1 MKIKCLIIALLA
13 LNSVVFSQA
22 VRLSNSQLDLI
33 KNELQSANI
42 SNEQQEVVDK
52 LGDENLE
59 NIVITPP
66 SLSPENYFGYNYFE
80 RQISFFDNITPPANF
95 RLGPGDE
102 VILSLWG
109 ETNLRKSFILN
120 KDGSIFYANI
130 GFINLSNQTIKEAE
144 KTLLNKLSAIYST
157 LNDSKNSTKM
167 LLEPGSLRSI
177 NVYFTGETKNP
188 GLNLIHPFSDI
199 FTALVQG
206 GIKNSGSLREVQL
219 IRKNKLINEFD
230 FYSFFTSGKN
240 NFSNVRILDGDII
253 HIPIVAKRVRI
264 SGEVNNEGDYE
275 LLENESLEDLIQ
287 FSGDFRAPSS
297 SMIILDSIVPLS
309 SRLSDDN
316 ARTQRAVHVNDLAK
330 TNLNNGDMVRILAI
344 TDVLTTVDVIGR
356 VKSPGAYPANNVS
369 LKDVLDMAGGFDDP
383 LFRKSI
389 RDDEILIL
397 RKDDKQFY
405 GLEFKISYN
414 ESDKFNLIAD
424 DKIFVYEKYT
434 YNNNFSVAVNGEV
447 KKKGNFPLTNN
458 MTVGQAINLAEGLT
472 PLGNPDAIIVS
483 QDFFEN
489 NDGDVV
495 KTSTN
500 VNNVDLDLIINQNAI
515 ITVLPYKDMINVSG
529 NVYNPGLIAYKKGKS
544 VNDYIKLAGGYRENS
559 LKSKVY
565 IQRANGE
572 IKSVVRGRLKNPR
585 AGDTIIVP
593 IDESPQNFDVNSFL
607 IDILSVLTNLVAILA
622 IADNNN

>member
-1 MKIKCLIIALLA
+1 MKYLIITLLV
-13 LNSVVFSQA
+13 LNSVVFPQA

-33 KNELQSANI
+33 KKELQAQAASTNQ
-42 SNEQQEVVDK
+42 EQQKVVDEAGK
-52 LGDENLE
+52 KLE

-66 SLSPENYFGYNYFE
+66 SSSPENYFGYNYFE

-130 GFINLSNQTIKEAE
+130 GFINLLNQTIKEAE
-144 KTLLNKLSAIYST
+144 QTLLNKLSAIYST

-206 GIKNSGSLREVQL
+206 GIKNSGSLRVVQL

-264 SGEVNNEGDYE
+264 FGEVNNEGEYE
-275 LLENESLEDLIQ
+275 LLENESLEDLIK

-316 ARTQRAVHVNDLAK
+316 ARTKIAVHVNDVAK
-330 TNLNNGDMVRILAI
+330 TNLNNGDRVQILAI
-344 TDVLTTVDVIGR
+344 TYVSTTVDVYGQ
-356 VKSPGAYPANNVS
+356 VKNPGAYPAKNVS
-369 LKDVLDMAGGFDDP
+369 LKDILDIAGGFDDP

-397 RKDDKQFY
+397 RRDENQFY
-405 GLEFKISYN
+405 GLEFEISYN
-414 ESDKFNLIAD
+414 ESEKFNLIAGD
-424 DKIFVYEKYT
+424 QIFVYED
-434 YNNNFSVAVNGEV
+434 YNYGNYFTITVHGEV
-447 KKKGNFPLTNN
+447 KKKGTFPLINT
-458 MTVGQAINLAEGLT
+458 MTVGDAIDLAEGLT
-472 PLGNPDAIIVS
+472 PLANPRAIIVV
-483 QDFFEN
+483 QEFIHNEN
-489 NDGDVV
+489 GNIVT
-495 KTSTN
+495 TSKN
-500 VNNVDLDLIINQNAI
+500 VSNVTLDLIINKNAT
-515 ITVLPYKDMINVSG
+515 ITVLPYKDMINITG
-529 NVYNPGLIAYKKGKS
+529 NVYNPGLMAYKQGTT
-544 VNDYIKLAGGYRENS
+544 VNHYIKLAGGHRENS
-559 LKSKVY
+559 LKKKIY
-565 IQRANGE
+565 IQKANGE
-572 IKSVVRGRLKNPR
+572 IKSVVRGRFKSPKS
-585 AGDTIIVP
+585 GDTIVVP
-593 IDESPQNFDVNSFL
+593 VDNDQRDFDVNRFL

-622 IADNNN
+622 IVNHD

>member
-1 MKIKCLIIALLA
+1 MKIKCLIIALLS

-42 SNEQQEVVDK
+42 NNEQQDVIDK
-52 LGDENLE
+52 ISDESLD
-59 NIVITPP
+59 NIVIAPSSTPP
-66 SLSPENYFGYNYFE
+66 ANYFGYNYFE

-109 ETNLRKSFILN
+109 ETNLRESFILN

-167 LLEPGSLRSI
+167 LLELGSLRSI

-199 FTALVQG
+199 FIALIQG
-206 GIKNSGSLREVQL
+206 GIKDSGSLRKVQL
-219 IRKNKLINEFD
+219 IRKNKVINEFD

-264 SGEVNNEGDYE
+264 IGEVNNEGDYE
-275 LLENESLEDLIQ
+275 LLENESLEDLIE

-297 SMIILDSIVPLS
+297 SKIILDSIIPIS

-316 ARTQRAVHVNDLAK
+316 ARTKRIVHINDLAK
-330 TNLNNGDMVRILAI
+330 TNLNNGDKVQILAI
-344 TDVLTTVDVIGR
+344 TDVSRTVDVIGR
-356 VKSPGAYPANNVS
+356 VKNPGAYPATDLS
-369 LKDVLDMAGGFDDP
+369 LKNVLDVAGGFDDP

-389 RDDEILIL
+389 RDDEILVL
-397 RKDDKQFY
+397 RKDENQFY
-405 GLEFKISYN
+405 GLEFKIPYN
-414 ESDKFNLIAD
+414 ESDKFDLIAN
-424 DKIFVYEKYT
+424 DKVFVYENSK
-434 YNNNFSVAVNGEV
+434 YNNNFSVTVNGEV
-447 KKKGNFPLTNN
+447 KKKGSFPLTRE
-458 MTVGQAINLAEGLT
+458 MTVGEAIDLAEGIT
-472 PLGNPDAIIVS
+472 PFGDPKAIIVS
-483 QDFFEN
+483 QEFTKNEN
-489 NDGDVV
+489 GTIVTIS
-495 KTSTN
+495 KN
-500 VNNVDLDLIINQNAI
+500 VNNVTFNHILNKNAI
-515 ITVLPYKDMINVSG
+515 ITVLPYKDMVNVTG
-529 NVYNPGLIAYKKGKS
+529 NVYNPGLITYKKGLS
-544 VNDYIKLAGGYRENS
+544 VNGYIRLAGGYRDNT
-559 LKSKVY
+559 LKGKMY
-565 IQRANGE
+565 IQKANGE
-572 IKSVVRGRLKNPR
+572 IQAIVRGRFKSPD
-585 AGDTIIVP
+585 AGDTIVVP
-593 IDESPQNFDVNSFL
+593 VDSSPQDFNVNGFL
-607 IDILSVLTNLVAILA
+607 VDMLSILTNLVAILA

>member
-1 MKIKCLIIALLA
+1 M
-13 LNSVVFSQA
+13 
-22 VRLSNSQLDLI
+22 
-33 KNELQSANI
+33 
-42 SNEQQEVVDK
+42 
-52 LGDENLE
+52 
-59 NIVITPP
+59 
-66 SLSPENYFGYNYFE
+66 
-80 RQISFFDNITPPANF
+80 
-95 RLGPGDE
+95 
-102 VILSLWG
+102 
-109 ETNLRKSFILN
+109 
-120 KDGSIFYANI
+120 
-130 GFINLSNQTIKEAE
+130 
-144 KTLLNKLSAIYST
+144 
-157 LNDSKNSTKM
+157 
-167 LLEPGSLRSI
+167 
-177 NVYFTGETKNP
+177 
-188 GLNLIHPFSDI
+188 
-199 FTALVQG
+199 
-206 GIKNSGSLREVQL
+206 
-219 IRKNKLINEFD
+219 
-230 FYSFFTSGKN
+230 
-240 NFSNVRILDGDII
+240 
-253 HIPIVAKRVRI
+253 
-264 SGEVNNEGDYE
+264 NNEGDYE

-356 VKSPGAYPANNVS
+356 VKSPGAYPANNGS

-489 NDGDVV
+489 NNGDVV
-495 KTSTN
+495 KTSSN
-500 VNNVDLDLIINQNAI
+500 VNNVDLDLILSQNAI

-559 LKSKVY
+559 LKNKVY

-572 IKSVVRGRLKNPR
+572 ITSIVRGRLKNPK